1 MRISNYLSLL
11 SVAILACAC
20 ENDFQPTEAPSSL
33 SDIHATRAAT
43 NILSFKSVEE
53 MEAKIHAMLEM
64 EPEELEAW
72 YREHNFKS
80 QYDALYEAAEAI
92 DRAKTL
98 AEAQSI
104 KEQYS
109 EYFLYNDNPADDELF
124 NPYLPN
130 ENPEYAYVCNIR
142 GEVEIDGSVVNFN
155 TLNSVEETH
164 EYQLTHAAETRA
176 SVDQHQNYLKGTTKR
191 HKFWAEG
198 RYAKENRLVMI
209 EFTAHRKNIFGWNK
223 YACKYHIKIDPK
235 FRDARKY
242 GWLEYRAFVNDY
254 FDGLKKHSFTPQD
267 GTWTG
272 KYPSHKRVSVGIV
285 PFKKGAG
292 ISLKIY
298 SDGTGVEAEGTLNIA
313 YIGN

>member
-1 MRISNYLSLL
+1 
-11 SVAILACAC
+11 
-20 ENDFQPTEAPSSL
+20 
-33 SDIHATRAAT
+33 
-43 NILSFKSVEE
+43 
-53 MEAKIHAMLEM
+53 MEAQIHTMLEM

-92 DRAKTL
+92 DCAKTL

-109 EYFLYNDNPADDELF
+109 EYFLYNDNPGDDELF

-176 SVDQHQNYLKGTTKR
+176 KVEQHDNYLKGITNR
-191 HKFWAEG
+191 HKYWAEG
-198 RYAKENRLVMI
+198 RLDKNEVVSI
-209 EFTAHRKNIFGWNK
+209 EFTAHKHNIFGWNK
-223 YACKYHIKIDPK
+223 YKTAYYVQVQRYSRTWESFSPDFIYYINSSNKGLWTRELKSHTRLPVG
-235 FRDARKY
+235 R
-242 GWLEYRAFVNDY
+242 LAFHKTSTMDLY
-254 FDGLKKHSFTPQD
+254 IYSRG
-267 GTWTG
+267 TG
-272 KYPSHKRVSVGIV
+272 KD
-285 PFKKGAG
+285 GAG
-292 ISLKIY
+292 ILKLKFT
-298 SDGTGVEAEGTLNIA
+298 SVRAVK
-313 YIGN
+313 

>member
-11 SVAILACAC
+11 GVAILACAC
-20 ENDFQPTEAPSSL
+20 ETDFQSSEAPSLL
-33 SDIHATRAAT
+33 SDNHATRAAT

-53 MEAKIHAMLEM
+53 MEAQIHTMLEM

-109 EYFLYNDNPADDELF
+109 EYFLYNDNPGDDELF

-176 SVDQHQNYLKGTTKR
+176 KVEQHDNYLKGITNR
-191 HKFWAEG
+191 HKYWAEG
-198 RYAKENRLVMI
+198 RLDKNEVVSI
-209 EFTAHRKNIFGWNK
+209 EFTAHKHNIFGWNK
-223 YACKYHIKIDPK
+223 YKTAYYVQVQRYSRTWESFSPDFIYYINSGNKGLWTRELKSHTRLPVG
-235 FRDARKY
+235 R
-242 GWLEYRAFVNDY
+242 LAFHKTSTMDLY
-254 FDGLKKHSFTPQD
+254 IYSRG
-267 GTWTG
+267 TG
-272 KYPSHKRVSVGIV
+272 KD
-285 PFKKGAG
+285 GAG
-292 ISLKIY
+292 ILKLKFT
-298 SDGTGVEAEGTLNIA
+298 SVRAVK
-313 YIGN
+313 

>member
-1 MRISNYLSLL
+1 MLG
-11 SVAILACAC
+11 VAILACAC
-20 ENDFQPTEAPSSL
+20 ENDFQSSEAPSLL
-33 SDIHATRAAT
+33 SDNHATRAAT

-53 MEAKIHAMLEM
+53 MEAQIHTMLEM

-109 EYFLYNDNPADDELF
+109 EYFLYNDNPGDDELF

-176 SVDQHQNYLKGTTKR
+176 KVEQRVNYLKGITNR
-191 HKFWAEG
+191 HKYWAEG
-198 RYAKENRLVMI
+198 RWDKNEVVSI
-209 EFTAHRKNIFGWNK
+209 EFTAHKHNIFGWNK
-223 YACKYHIKIDPK
+223 YKTAYYVQVQRYSRTWQSFSPDFIYYI
-235 FRDARKY
+235 RDSR
-242 GWLEYRAFVNDY
+242 LI
-254 FDGLKKHSFTPQD
+254 
-267 GTWTG
+267 
-272 KYPSHKRVSVGIV
+272 PS
-285 PFKKGAG
+285 
-292 ISLKIY
+292 L
-298 SDGTGVEAEGTLNIA
+298 
-313 YIGN
+313 

>member
-1 MRISNYLSLL
+1 
-11 SVAILACAC
+11 
-20 ENDFQPTEAPSSL
+20 
-33 SDIHATRAAT
+33 
-43 NILSFKSVEE
+43 
-53 MEAKIHAMLEM
+53 MEAQIHTMLEM

-92 DRAKTL
+92 DCAKTL

-109 EYFLYNDNPADDELF
+109 EYFLYNDNPGDDELF

-176 SVDQHQNYLKGTTKR
+176 KVEQHDNYLKGITNR
-191 HKFWAEG
+191 HKYWAEG
-198 RYAKENRLVMI
+198 RLD
-209 EFTAHRKNIFGWNK
+209 KNEVVSIIFLGGIN
-223 YACKYHIKIDPK
+223 IKLLTMFR
-235 FRDARKY
+235 FRDIV
-242 GWLEYRAFVNDY
+242 E
-254 FDGLKKHSFTPQD
+254 H
-267 GTWTG
+267 G
-272 KYPSHKRVSVGIV
+272 KVFHLILYI
-285 PFKKGAG
+285 
-292 ISLKIY
+292 
-298 SDGTGVEAEGTLNIA
+298 TLIA
-313 YIGN
+313 AIKDCGRENLNRIHVCL